1 MKNIYP
7 SFKTRIILF
16 YIIFGLIPMLLISY
30 HSFNAAAKSI
40 LEISHNQTSQL
51 VNNIAAQT
59 EDFYKNTVSD
69 IYQMSEN
76 PLVQLSFLQFS
87 YGQRMD
93 TIRDRLI
100 LYRANSNIYKSIFLF
115 NKNNTLILA
124 IPENSKNELT
134 IGSGNIA
141 ESLNT
146 DFSTFIDSDNIYLMK
161 RVYDFEDLSS
171 PVGLLVFQIEKRKFF
186 RFIDR
191 LKLTDEDVKLIHS
204 NGELIYKNNEISSSL
219 TYKHFQSNVPSLNW
233 TYSVYVP
240 ESFLF
245 SKINTLKEKTLLF
258 VFTVTL
264 FALIAALYFAE
275 KLITP
280 IRKVIKGTAEFAKG
294 NFKYR
299 IDIKRGREIKM
310 LADSFNKMAE
320 DIEKRQEE
328 LIQVNKLASLGLMS
342 AGIAHEIKNP
352 LAGIKT
358 TAQLLLKRNTND
370 PNNVLIQSIVEE
382 TDRLNRTLKNMLNF
396 AKPTSANI
404 EKISLKQSV
413 EYAINL
419 LKKEVEG
426 KNIKFNVE
434 VEDVYVVVDKDQ
446 MTQIFF
452 NLILNAIQSIDK
464 KIGMINI
471 FTETNTSLI
480 KIIIQDNG
488 KGIDSANLNRI
499 FDPFF
504 SLNPDGSGLGLSV
517 VYNLL
522 KQNNIEIKIDSELG
536 VGTKITLTFNGEAN

>member
-1 MKNIYP
+1 
-7 SFKTRIILF
+7 
-16 YIIFGLIPMLLISY
+16 
-30 HSFNAAAKSI
+30 
-40 LEISHNQTSQL
+40 
-51 VNNIAAQT
+51 
-59 EDFYKNTVSD
+59 
-69 IYQMSEN
+69 
-76 PLVQLSFLQFS
+76 
-87 YGQRMD
+87 
-93 TIRDRLI
+93 
-100 LYRANSNIYKSIFLF
+100 
-115 NKNNTLILA
+115 
-124 IPENSKNELT
+124 
-134 IGSGNIA
+134 
-141 ESLNT
+141 
-146 DFSTFIDSDNIYLMK
+146 
-161 RVYDFEDLSS
+161 
-171 PVGLLVFQIEKRKFF
+171 
-186 RFIDR
+186 
-191 LKLTDEDVKLIHS
+191 
-204 NGELIYKNNEISSSL
+204 
-219 TYKHFQSNVPSLNW
+219 
-233 TYSVYVP
+233 VP

-280 IRKVIKGTAEFAKG
+280 IRKVIKGTVEFAKG

>member
-115 NKNNTLILA
+115 NKNNTLILS
-124 IPENSKNELT
+124 IPENSINELT

-146 DFSTFIDSDNIYLMK
+146 DFSTFIDSDNIYLLK

-171 PVGLLVFQIEKRKFF
+171 PVGLLVFQIEKSKFF

-191 LKLTDEDVKLIHS
+191 LKLTDKDVKLIHS
-204 NGELIYKNNEISSSL
+204 GGEIIYKNNEISPSL
-219 TYKHFQSNVPSLNW
+219 TYRQFQSNVPSLNW

-245 SKINTLKEKTLLF
+245 SKISILKEKTLLF

-328 LIQVNKLASLGLMS
+328 LIQINKLASLGLMS

-370 PNNVLIQSIVEE
+370 PNNELIQSIVEE

-396 AKPTSANI
+396 AKPTPAKI
-404 EKISLKQSV
+404 ERVGLRQSV

-419 LKKEVEG
+419 LRKDVEG

-434 VEDVYVVVDKDQ
+434 VEDIYVVVDKDQ

-471 FTETNTSLI
+471 FTETNSTPP

-488 KGIDSANLNRI
+488 KGIDSSNLNRI

-504 SLNPDGSGLGLSV
+504 SLNPDGSGLGLSIV
-517 VYNLL
+517 FNLL
-522 KQNNIEIKIDSELG
+522 TQNNIEIKIDSELG
-536 VGTKITLTFNGEAN
+536 VGTKITLIFNREAN